1 MYILVALVF
10 SLPVALIYYYNTITK
25 FNCFVANETTV
36 YVLLKVYNE

>member
-25 FNCFVANETTV
+25 FNFFVASEATV